1 MKLYLPIAGAWLLVC
16 SSVFSAP
23 LPETVEFDEDC
34 VEELN
39 EPLEVDAESLQ
50 MPEIEPAIAEP
61 DAYLFYDE
69 SVDENAE
76 DCEDDYVEPTEP
88 QAMPIED
95 EYECEEEEAPIEDFS
110 EEDYETG
117 FNAAFDEAS
126 SIIVADDVSEIIDE
140 ECEEVTAEAVPLEDD
155 DYFGFNIE
163 PASVE
168 EADYQVMQ
176 QVSDES
182 ELEQI
187 DECEE

>member
-1 MKLYLPIAGAWLLVC
+1 
-16 SSVFSAP
+16 
-23 LPETVEFDEDC
+23 
-34 VEELN
+34 
-39 EPLEVDAESLQ
+39 

-95 EYECEEEEAPIEDFS
+95 EYES